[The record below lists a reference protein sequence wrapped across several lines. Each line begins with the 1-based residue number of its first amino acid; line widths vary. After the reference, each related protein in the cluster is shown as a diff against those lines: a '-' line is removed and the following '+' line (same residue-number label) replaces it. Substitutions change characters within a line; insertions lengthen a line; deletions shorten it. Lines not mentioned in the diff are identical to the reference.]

1 MSYVLRHALPRSIER
16 GVVNTLTAD
25 VYDAAGAQQT
35 ASAGTLT
42 LYAGSKLILDAVAVT
57 SAGAPTSHTLAAG
70 STSGESL
77 SDSWLEVWALTIGG
91 TVYTFR
97 RDAYLVRHVL
107 YPTITDTDLIE
118 LHSDLAALRDSD
130 QASYEVQRDAAWS
143 KVQHRL
149 IANGRRPELILSS
162 WALREYHR
170 ALTLEILFTDFAS
183 STGDGRYAEL
193 AEHYREAS
201 EVEWSRLPLRYDG
214 DEGGT
219 QEADDKATARPITYL
234 SQPWGY

>member
-1 MSYVLRHALPRSIER
+1 MALVLRHALPRSIER
-16 GVVNTLTAD
+16 GVANTLTAD
-25 VYDAAGAQQT
+25 VYSAAGAQQT

-70 STSGESL
+70 STTDETL
-77 SDSWLEVWALTIGG
+77 SDTWLEVWSLTIGG
-91 TVYTFR
+91 TVYAFR

-118 LHSDLAALRDSD
+118 LHSDLAALRDAD
-130 QASYEVQRDAAWS
+130 QSSYETQRGAAWTR
-143 KVQHRL
+143 VQHRL
-149 IANGRRPELILSS
+149 IAAGRRPELVLSS

-170 ALTLEILFTDFAS
+170 ALALEVIFADFAS
-183 STGDGRYAEL
+183 STGDGRYREL
-193 AEHYREAS
+193 AEHYRDAA
-201 EVEWSRLPLRYDG
+201 EVEWGRLPLRYDA

-219 QEADDKATARPITYL
+219 EDTGDRAASRPITFL

>member
-1 MSYVLRHALPRSIER
+1 MSLVLRHALPRAIER
-16 GVVNTLTAD
+16 GVANTLTAD
-25 VYDAAGAQQT
+25 VYDEAGAQQT
-35 ASAGTLT
+35 ATAGTLT
-42 LYAGSKLILDAVAVT
+42 LYAGSKLILDGVAVT

-70 STSGESL
+70 STADEGL

-130 QASYEVQRDAAWS
+130 QSSYQVQREAAWTR
-143 KVQHRL
+143 VQHRL
-149 IANGRRPELILSS
+149 IAAGRRPELVLSS

-183 STGDGRYAEL
+183 STGDGRYRDL
-193 AEHYREAS
+193 AEHYRDAA
-201 EVEWSRLPLRYDG
+201 EVEWSRLPLRYDA

-219 QEADDKATARPITYL
+219 EDTGDRATAQPVTFL